1 MRVAADSTEMTAS
14 SVMALPLRIPAAVS
28 SWQTTSSGYQ
38 LAGIRRI
45 RLAVMCG
52 ASPAAMLELTA
63 RVPATGGTGRSRNQ
77 EEGAVMAALN
87 GSDARTVVAVIS
99 AGIMGSAM
107 ARNLAAA
114 GLDTRVWDGSPAAA
128 AALAD
133 AGVVAAASAQ
143 DAVRDA
149 GVVITMLPTAAAVE
163 SVIFDADVAAAFA
176 EGSVWAQM
184 GTIGVEATLGF
195 KDRLATARPGV
206 TFVDAP
212 VSGSKGPAEQGQ
224 LLILAS
230 GPETAADA
238 LRPVFDAIGR
248 KTVWLGH
255 AGQGSIV
262 KLVVNAYLSILI
274 EGVAE
279 TMELADRLG
288 IGHQQLADVI
298 EGGPLDAPLA
308 DAKLHKMDR
317 GDYAPEFP
325 LEWALKDVDLAIS
338 AAGGQPPPLLAALS
352 GQWHAAVAAGHGRQ
366 DISAARL
373 ALPTPDQTS

>member
-1 MRVAADSTEMTAS
+1 
-14 SVMALPLRIPAAVS
+14 MAGV
-28 SWQTTSSGYQ
+28 
-38 LAGIRRI
+38 
-45 RLAVMCG
+45 
-52 ASPAAMLELTA
+52 
-63 RVPATGGTGRSRNQ
+63 
-77 EEGAVMAALN
+77 N
-87 GSDARTVVAVIS
+87 GSDARTAVAVIG

-114 GLDTRVWDGSPAAA
+114 GLETRVWDGSPTAAT
-128 AALAD
+128 ALSG
-133 AGVVAAASAQ
+133 AGVAVAASAP
-143 DAVRDA
+143 DALPDVVRDA
-149 GVVITMLPTAAAVE
+149 AVVITMLPTAAAVE
-163 SVIFDADVAAAFA
+163 SVIFDGGAAAAFA

-184 GTIGVEATLGF
+184 GTIGVQASLDF
-195 KDRLATARPGV
+195 RDRLAAVRPGV

-230 GPETAADA
+230 GPETAASP
-238 LRPVFDAIGR
+238 LRPVFGAIGR
-248 KTVWLGH
+248 KTVWLGQ

-262 KLVVNAYLSILI
+262 KLVVNAYLSILV

-288 IGHQQLADVI
+288 ISHRQLADVI

-308 DAKLHKMDR
+308 GAKLHKMDR

-338 AAGGQPPPLLAALS
+338 AVGGAAPPLLTALS
-352 GQWHAAVAAGHGRQ
+352 GQWHTAVRAGHGRQ

-373 ALPTPDQTS
+373 ALATPDHAVSG